1 MDEIKTGIYFLGVVH
16 ANALTAVW
24 YFIITNVYIAI
35 TFLCML
41 YVFNMQNLI
50 AEDEYVR
57 PVRRMSEV
65 EGYQYEEGKLHGLTS
80 DIVMLSLD
88 KERTKLLVTYGVNL
102 LLLVLCLLFESR
114 IQLFAL
120 MMMWIVGAF
129 SVWRLEGDR
138 KEMCDKIETHAFAF
152 VFATLT
158 LKFLITQLMGT
169 SSSDLSRALGVAL
182 PATTMYS
189 ISNYVPMLFMIFR
202 FQRTISASSGKG
214 TPSRRT
220 TATSTRGE
228 ARSCAQGTRTSRRR
242 RTIRTIRCEEPAK
255 GKERF
260 SCTNAKKNRDFQ
272 THKKRS
278 FGTKPWLLFLCPA
291 IRQSARETL

>member
-169 SSSDLSRALGVAL
+169 SASDLSRALGVAL

-189 ISNYVPMLFMIFR
+189 ISNYVPMLFMIFTIMIPANYFR
-202 FQRTISASSGKG
+202 IIWQRYTITK
-214 TPSRRT
+214 
-220 TATSTRGE
+220 
-228 ARSCAQGTRTSRRR
+228 
-242 RTIRTIRCEEPAK
+242 
-255 GKERF
+255 
-260 SCTNAKKNRDFQ
+260 NNRDIN
-272 THKKRS
+272 TRRS
-278 FGTKPWLLFLCPA
+278 EVMRTGNQNFPPP
-291 IRQSARETL
+291 SDYPHYPM